1 METDNSEF
9 QVQFERIVEN
19 AFTFYRKKL
28 FEQVKIEQNGSS
40 NQIIVAQINLIIQS
54 LDSAQ
59 NNLKLDL
66 PNLYNPN
73 LKGPSDKNLILF
85 RSILNQYSRDLD
97 RGIVLLEN
105 EFEYYLKDHD
115 LLKDEIEMVNRFL
128 DLIKKRNQRKEG

>member
-1 METDNSEF
+1 MERDNSEF

-19 AFTFYRKKL
+19 AFNFYRHKL

-40 NQIIVAQINLIIQS
+40 NQIIIAQINLIIQS

-66 PNLYNPN
+66 PSLYNSQF
-73 LKGPSDKNLILF
+73 KGSSDKNLIFF

-128 DLIKKRNQRKEG
+128 VLIRKRNQGNEV